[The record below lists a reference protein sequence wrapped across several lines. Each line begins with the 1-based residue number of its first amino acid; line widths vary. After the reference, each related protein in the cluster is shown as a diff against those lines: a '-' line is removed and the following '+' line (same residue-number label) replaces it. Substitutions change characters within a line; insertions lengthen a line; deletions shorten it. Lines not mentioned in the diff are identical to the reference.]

1 MKQLVNLSRRAR
13 WAVPAGA
20 VVVVG
25 GVLAGSVISVE
36 QAARSLPSRTPAQL
50 LASLAGQT
58 SMPPLTG
65 TVVETSS
72 LGLPA
77 LPGTGNPTSVSSL
90 LTGSHTVRIWYAD
103 PTHFRVAVPQ
113 NMSESDLIRN
123 GSNAWLWE
131 STNNTATH
139 LTVPAD
145 AGKAAAKARVQKM
158 AVKPSSAPPMTP
170 QQAANEVLAKV
181 GPTTTVGVDTNV
193 YVAGEAAYQLVLAP
207 KSPSS
212 LIGQIRIAVDG
223 TRDVPL
229 RVQVFAKG
237 AKSPAVQIG
246 FTSISFVKPAAA
258 NFAFSPPAGATVQQQ
273 PLGGGGTK
281 HTGDGSLGSAY
292 TVGNGWLAVA
302 DLPSSVLSS
311 VTGPK
316 APASSGSG
324 LSGDTGPIIGAL
336 LKSAT
341 PVSGSWGSGRLLT
354 TSLLSML
361 ITNNGRVLVGA
372 VTPLVLYQA
381 AVQPAPAHTSQPAK

>member
-13 WAVPAGA
+13 WAVPAG
-20 VVVVG
+20 VVVVAG
-25 GVLAGSVISVE
+25 GVLAGSMISVA
-36 QAARSLPSRTPAQL
+36 QAAPSLPSRTPAQL

-72 LGLPA
+72 LGLPS
-77 LPGTGNPTSVSSL
+77 LPGTDDPTSVSSL

-131 STNNTATH
+131 STNNSVTH

-145 AGKAAAKARVQKM
+145 AGQAAKAHAKKV

-229 RVQVFAKG
+229 RVQVFAKD
-237 AKSPAVQIG
+237 ANSPAVQIG
-246 FTSISFVKPAAA
+246 FTSISFVTPAAA
-258 NFAFSPPAGATVQQQ
+258 NFAFSPPVGATVREQ
-273 PLGGGGTK
+273 PLTGGTK
-281 HTGDGSLGSAY
+281 HTGGGSPGSAY
-292 TVGNGWLAVA
+292 TVGKDWLTVA

-316 APASSGSG
+316 AAGNSGSG
-324 LSGDTGPIIGAL
+324 LSGDTGPIVGAL

-341 PVSGSWGSGRLLT
+341 PVSGSWGSGRLLK

-361 ITNNGRVLVGA
+361 MTNNGRVLVGA
-372 VTPLVLYQA
+372 VTPQVLYQA
-381 AVQPAPAHTSQPAK
+381 AAQPAPAHTSQPASK